1 MRGLHRTSSAS
12 PLRYACLAP
21 GRSASLSSS
30 SRSRARPDGGIC
42 DDHFAPLRLWRSSGI
57 VAGGGGLWLTPLTSA
72 RNNSTTKTGVTP
84 DRASAK
90 SWMRC
95 SRIPFRAV
103 WGRQANRRCRSR
115 TKRSG
120 ASSAAFS
127 SGADDPTSKVL
138 RRGRSTPAPTFAG
151 DPIAKALRGCFIPTA
166 CASSDAGRSLK
177 RRLFGY
183 FARGRTALVVARYS
197 SGGGGSL
204 RGRVRSLALVGKL
217 FPTTD
222 PDHPT
227 PLRTANFIT
236 QEDIGGA
243 RSDSINEAE
252 LRNAPDVTVFR
263 RGAAGTILIKVAA
276 VFRRVDKEGTMRQLY
291 PIAELGKPA
300 GEPTRAPEFM
310 RLLVAKGQPVIPG
323 ADLDVRDE
331 VMAHIF
337 DRGDPA
343 PKRTL
348 TFTIE
353 VTDDGRRRDRR
364 SGCAARSGTGGGL
377 ARSSSTTPSCRTT
390 AMR

>member
-1 MRGLHRTSSAS
+1 MADAS
-12 PLRYACLAP
+12 NPGSEQFNDEDRRYS
-21 GRSASLSSS
+21 G
-30 SRSRARPDGGIC
+30 SRFRDVVDAL
-42 DDHFAPLRLWRSSGI
+42 FANPYQ
-57 VAGGGGLWLTPLTSA
+57 
-72 RNNSTTKTGVTP
+72 
-84 DRASAK
+84 
-90 SWMRC
+90 
-95 SRIPFRAV
+95 AV
-103 WGRQANRRCRSR
+103 WGRTGEPPLPVQNQTIRSVFGGLIQRGRRPDFE
-115 TKRSG
+115 G
-120 ASSAAFS
+120 ASARTLD
-127 SGADDPTSKVL
+127 SGADL
-138 RRGRSTPAPTFAG
+138 RWGPDRKGFARLLHPNGVCLVGRWQITEDTPY
-151 DPIAKALRGCFIPTA
+151 
-166 CASSDAGRSLK
+166 S
-177 RRLFGY
+177 GY
-183 FARGRTALVVARYS
+183 FARGKTALVVARYS

-227 PLRTANFIT
+227 ALRTANFIT

-243 RSDSINEAE
+243 RSDSINVAE

-263 RGAAGTILIKVAA
+263 RGAAGTILIRVAA

-310 RLLVAKGQPVIPG
+310 RLLVAKEQPVIPG

-331 VMAHIF
+331 VMAQIY

-353 VTDDGRRRDRR
+353 VTDDGKTSGSPFRLRRTFQNWRRIGSIVFDNAVVSYNGDAVIHFSHPTWREDRNDP
-364 SGCAARSGTGGGL
+364 
-377 ARSSSTTPSCRTT
+377 STATRINGV
-390 AMR
+390 RVK